1 MSPKEAEEVL
11 REKYNYSDSDIKRL
25 KTAADDF
32 DMEAG
37 AGEQF
42 KKVNPDISDEAVER
56 INEQHEKNKDVVK
69 EKHAAGTDPK
79 VELFDKAYIS
89 AKLAHS
95 AAAQGNARKAAS
107 YGVTAIEQMTRALGS
122 ITPSHADF
130 LSAVGEK
137 VDGKRAAIVSD
148 AVKADVLAA
157 PAPAGD
163 ADLDDFNAPWSR
175 HHYAASDDYG
185 LGVEAGSGLT
195 AEGDKYAAMPTTK
208 QVKKLPNGWT
218 LTWNPTKPDHM
229 SVDDDEGGTWSDE
242 AMLFRGK
249 ITYDFPERI
258 PVDVRDAVRKFFN
271 LLKRSK
277 SAAEDY
283 GLTAEGLEAG
293 SGWEPPAINKALA
306 QAIAKKVDRHFVTDL
321 LNEKLTGRSWEA
333 KLKEAIGK
341 AVAPKQMRDLVE
353 AQPAIKAWLS
363 GLGSSELAKIRDLLE
378 ETLNK
383 GKAVQYHSA
392 PDAWKSASEGYG
404 LDITAKFP
412 KGKPADPT
420 ENMTDE
426 DAAEWA
432 AMNEQHADKFKT
444 ASDEIEIEYK
454 VQGKD
459 WTPKKF
465 RNGREFEAWYDK
477 MHKKPGFE
485 INEESV
491 EGHSEEYLRSLMASE
506 NYGLTAD
513 DDKAARFEQGKPADP
528 TENMTDEDAAEWQA
542 NTEQYGDKFKTVA
555 VEKKIGKNVLKE
567 AFEDTDKEGMTWL
580 KQIQNKLVH
589 TTFAIAVESKFGRG
603 PNDTHPKNP
612 QITQLGLD
620 DVEMS
625 QEAGKWYTSQ
635 TGAVQFT
642 MARQIL
648 MAEAKKLGI
657 KLDRTKTVYAA
668 DAYGLGEG

>member
-1 MSPKEAEEVL
+1 MTKPVGPANVTAQTSKEASGVLVYLIEELGDARLRASQLKQYVAAAQELVEKSEKKDHIHEVAADILHGLPDTLFKLDKALDAAAMAASRMDYEEIKQGLKPEKAEELERVLEDVRLQYLNRRSEPMNAKKAAELLDVFATATDATGTVPTTELSGLIAQLERGQKQASKKDPAVFFREAAEYLRSTPNPSRRELAATLRRVLADNLDLEAAGKKSPREEKALADLITFGPTGFQLSPMSPKEAEEVL

-148 AVKADVLAA
+148 AVKADVLAV
-157 PAPAGD
+157 PEPTED

-175 HHYAASDDYG
+175 HHYAAEGIDADYG
-185 LGVEAGSGLT
+185 LGLT
-195 AEGDKYAAMPTTK
+195 ARYE
-208 QVKKLPNGWT
+208 
-218 LTWNPTKPDHM
+218 
-229 SVDDDEGGTWSDE
+229 
-242 AMLFRGK
+242 
-249 ITYDFPERI
+249 
-258 PVDVRDAVRKFFN
+258 
-271 LLKRSK
+271 
-277 SAAEDY
+277 
-283 GLTAEGLEAG
+283 
-293 SGWEPPAINKALA
+293 
-306 QAIAKKVDRHFVTDL
+306 
-321 LNEKLTGRSWEA
+321 
-333 KLKEAIGK
+333 
-341 AVAPKQMRDLVE
+341 
-353 AQPAIKAWLS
+353 
-363 GLGSSELAKIRDLLE
+363 
-378 ETLNK
+378 
-383 GKAVQYHSA
+383 
-392 PDAWKSASEGYG
+392 
-404 LDITAKFP
+404 

-542 NTEQYGDKFKTVA
+542 NTEQYGDKFKTA
-555 VEKKIGKNVLKE
+555 V
-567 AFEDTDKEGMTWL
+567 TY
-580 KQIQNKLVH
+580 
-589 TTFAIAVESKFGRG
+589 SR
-603 PNDTHPKNP
+603 
-612 QITQLGLD
+612 
-620 DVEMS
+620 
-625 QEAGKWYTSQ
+625 
-635 TGAVQFT
+635 
-642 MARQIL
+642 
-648 MAEAKKLGI
+648 
-657 KLDRTKTVYAA
+657 
-668 DAYGLGEG
+668 